1 MSRVAT
7 SLNSEKGSAVVWVQP
22 VDVSG
27 LLYIP
32 RSGQPKIR
40 SQKYGMVSFT
50 IEHDPGA
57 TSIRLKGQRRLAM
70 AQAWNRML
78 TRDRYCAV
86 VVRHASGRMFGLT
99 A

>member
-22 VDVSG
+22 VDVSE

-57 TSIRLKGQRRLAM
+57 TSIRLKESAATCNGTSM
-70 AQAWNRML
+70 EPDVNE
-78 TRDRYCAV
+78 
-86 VVRHASGRMFGLT
+86 G
-99 A
+99 